1 MKFWDFFKAPAQNER
16 KSLSRLHD
24 KIEALFP
31 EKNKNGDEEE
41 IVILACEAGLLAR
54 VAYCDF
60 DLSDDEKKQIKT
72 HLQNFAGLSLQ
83 EAQAVADL
91 AIEEIKDLAGL
102 ENQKYAHPLI
112 DLLDN
117 DRRYQL
123 VMALFAIAA
132 SGGEVSE
139 KESEEIRQITTSL
152 NLEHKHFIAA
162 RATVKEKL
170 GVLNS

>member
-1 MKFWDFFKAPAQNER
+1 MKFWDFFKAPAQNE
-16 KSLSRLHD
+16 KQSLSRLHD

-54 VAYCDF
+54 VAYTDF
-60 DLSDDEKKQIKT
+60 DLDEAEKLQMKQ
-72 HLQNFAGLSLQ
+72 HLQDFAGLSLE
-83 EAQAVADL
+83 EARAVAEL

-102 ENQKYAHPLI
+102 ENHKYAHPLVE
-112 DLLDN
+112 LLDN

-132 SGGEVSE
+132 SDGEVSE
-139 KESEEIRQITTSL
+139 KESEEIRQINTSL

-162 RATVKEKL
+162 RASVKERL
-170 GVLNS
+170 GVLKK

>member
-1 MKFWDFFKAPAQNER
+1 MKFWDFFKAPAQNEQ

-54 VAYCDF
+54 VAYTDF
-60 DLSDDEKKQIKT
+60 DLEEAEKSQIKQ
-72 HLQNFAGLSLQ
+72 HLQDFLGLSFE
-83 EAQAVADL
+83 EAKAVAEL

-102 ENQKYAHPLI
+102 DNHKYSQPLVE
-112 DLLDN
+112 LLDN

-132 SGGEVSE
+132 SDNEVSE

-170 GVLNS
+170 GVLKK